1 MIVKIAIRMPSA
13 LLVQLAHLEKWIYRL
28 VDAYRWLVTT
38 TMALRNVKLVRKN
51 AKYVETPPIALV
63 ALMVIFSS
71 TKTVIKTVPR
81 ELSSIIS
88 VFIAK
93 TAPMIAILA
102 ILKDA

>member
-13 LLVQLAHLEKWIYRL
+13 LLVQLAHLEKWIYR
-28 VDAYRWLVTT
+28 VGAYRWLVTT

-63 ALMVIFSS
+63 ALMDIFSS